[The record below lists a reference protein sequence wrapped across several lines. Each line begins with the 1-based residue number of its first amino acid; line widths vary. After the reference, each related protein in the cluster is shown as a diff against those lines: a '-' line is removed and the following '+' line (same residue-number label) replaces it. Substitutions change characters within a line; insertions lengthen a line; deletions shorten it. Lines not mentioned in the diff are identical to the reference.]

1 MSTNLYNLLSY
12 FRFQEQRALDNLGPF
27 FVSSGNGWVKNL
39 FSDLR
44 NLSGTTLMNLLA
56 ALFMSQLL
64 YVVGVGGVPDSE
76 LCIALAFALQY
87 ARLCVFCWMLLM
99 THNMHNQFRTG
110 LHLVPTTDNHIA
122 KNFVRYS
129 LVGWGLPSVLLG
141 ASILVQYHDK
151 AGKLLD
157 TRSLKGQNCWFLDRN
172 AFIYGLLA
180 PSCILVAVN
189 FYYLVRSAVL
199 ARYIISIQA
208 DIRIR
213 EKMRRKRTL
222 QILLFTKLTVALSIV
237 LALAAATKLT
247 KSDPLWIAYHVGQGL
262 QGILVAMLVTCN
274 CQVLKL
280 YTRSLR
286 SRATRH
292 VPCYTGRGTATAL
305 SKSTSLQLLTWDPVP
320 DPV

>member
-1 MSTNLYNLLSY
+1 MCDCFS
-12 FRFQEQRALDNLGPF
+12 
-27 FVSSGNGWVKNL
+27 L

-64 YVVGVGGVPDSE
+64 YVIGVGGVPDNE

-110 LHLVPTTDNHIA
+110 LHLVPITDNQITR
-122 KNFVRYS
+122 NFVRYS
-129 LVGWGLPSVLLG
+129 FFGWGLPSVLLG
-141 ASILVQYHDK
+141 ASLLIQYHDK

-157 TRSLKGQNCWFLDRN
+157 TRSLKGQNCWFLDKN
-172 AFIYGLLA
+172 AFVYGLLA
-180 PSCILVAVN
+180 PSCLLVAVT

-222 QILLFTKLTVALSIV
+222 QILLFTKLTIVLSAV
-237 LALAAATKLT
+237 LALGSATKLT
-247 KSDPLWIAYHVGQGL
+247 RSDPVWIAYHVGQGL

-280 YTRSLR
+280 YTRSLK
-286 SRATRH
+286 SRAARH
-292 VPCYTGRGTATAL
+292 VSCYTGRGGASTAASAL